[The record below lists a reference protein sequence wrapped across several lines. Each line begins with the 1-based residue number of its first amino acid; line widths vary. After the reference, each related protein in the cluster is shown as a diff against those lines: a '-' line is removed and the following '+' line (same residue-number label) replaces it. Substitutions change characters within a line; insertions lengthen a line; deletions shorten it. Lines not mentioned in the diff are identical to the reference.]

1 MNTHIRMDRAAL
13 YGALF
18 GPLALIIL
26 SVILQDPMPGLIGYL
41 GGGAIVGAL
50 LFMAGAAIRNSVTR

>member
-1 MNTHIRMDRAAL
+1 MDRAAL